1 MYIIPQSFRSCSGF
15 TVISYSKDNS
25 NTKILDKN
33 LKKLFEEYEI
43 FKNNS
48 KFQFDLCE
56 RQELKGYFLNKKF
69 STDKKVA
76 DPLCFF
82 NCSKIENN
90 IL

>member
-56 RQELKGYFLNKKF
+56 RQELKGYFKKRF
-69 STDKKVA
+69 SQQTHV
-76 DPLCFF
+76 CRTIMFF
-82 NCSKIENN
+82 ELLKG
-90 IL
+90 